1 MVWPQNRPR
10 EGNLLRIR
18 DTFGFVSLRDIQ
30 PDKLSGSRDWN
41 LNLHDG
47 ITCIRIGIDLSNG
60 EIRQACP
67 VLQIRGCLHG
77 EGDSGCQGILAEGE
91 CKISAGADVKDWQR
105 GAIGSGHGPC
115 RVDVVEIFEQVGNA
129 VTLRGRRRPADQ
141 WFGQLRGGK
150 ESRLPFPLTD
160 THWRT
165 DGDWTERGLCLGDG
179 VGYSNCLVAGGI
191 EREIECARSGSQGA
205 LVWQNGRSV
214 GATELKCVGAPND
227 GIGKLIQRSD
237 IELDRRSSRSA
248 RGAGDI
254 E

>member
-91 CKISAGADVKDWQR
+91 CKISAGAD
-105 GAIGSGHGPC
+105 
-115 RVDVVEIFEQVGNA
+115 
-129 VTLRGRRRPADQ
+129 AD
-141 WFGQLRGGK
+141 R
-150 ESRLPFPLTD
+150 SASAPP
-160 THWRT
+160 
-165 DGDWTERGLCLGDG
+165 
-179 VGYSNCLVAGGI
+179 
-191 EREIECARSGSQGA
+191 RSGF
-205 LVWQNGRSV
+205 
-214 GATELKCVGAPND
+214 P
-227 GIGKLIQRSD
+227 
-237 IELDRRSSRSA
+237 SA
-248 RGAGDI
+248 RPDAGTSPPSAFLTPDKAAHVDTSG
-254 E
+254 